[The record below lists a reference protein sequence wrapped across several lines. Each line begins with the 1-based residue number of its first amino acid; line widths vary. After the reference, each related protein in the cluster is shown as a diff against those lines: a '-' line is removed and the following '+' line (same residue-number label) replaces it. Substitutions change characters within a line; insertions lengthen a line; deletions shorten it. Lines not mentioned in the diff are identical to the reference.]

1 MALFDRKGRPTKR
14 LLEQRQYGFGN
25 VFLDVLRQNVR
36 GDVDGGKSADFAIRW
51 LADSGTRGQLPV
63 GLESRHEAFIYAK
76 QRLNELWDH
85 REVEVTVSDLEAYL
99 LNAFAGEPPIM
110 QAGGPITLY
119 TMALFYAFTAE
130 VVADHFASL
139 GPQRRESVVDQT
151 ARAIV
156 SLGFRYRES
165 L

>member
-14 LLEQRQYGFGN
+14 LLEQRQYGFGS
-25 VFLDVLRQNVR
+25 VVAYVLMQNFR
-36 GDVDGGKSADFAIRW
+36 SDVDGDKSADFGIQW
-51 LADSGTRGQLPV
+51 LAESGTQGQLPV
-63 GLESRHEAFIYAK
+63 GLESRNEAFIYAK

-85 REVEVTVSDLEAYL
+85 REVDNTVSDLEAYL
-99 LNAFAGEPPIM
+99 LKAFAGEPPIM
-110 QAGGPITLY
+110 QAGGPITVY